1 MTTGLVAG
9 NGVSRKG
16 IGLSFSTK
24 ICNDMS
30 INNFPISNSKLLRSK
45 QIFILGKRLTFQ
57 D

>member
-1 MTTGLVAG
+1 
-9 NGVSRKG
+9 
-16 IGLSFSTK
+16 
-24 ICNDMS
+24 MS